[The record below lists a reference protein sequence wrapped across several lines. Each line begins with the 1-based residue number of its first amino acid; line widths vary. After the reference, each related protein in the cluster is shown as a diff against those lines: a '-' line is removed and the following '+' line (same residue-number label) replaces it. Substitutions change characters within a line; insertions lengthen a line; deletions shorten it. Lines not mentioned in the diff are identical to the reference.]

1 MANQSPADAV
11 DTDARYAGGTSATSG
26 PARIELAADGL
37 RVASAPV
44 SFGGAGPHEVWPFSG
59 LSVVPPIR
67 AGDGAAV
74 LRHADFPGAVLF
86 VQNAALLAELT
97 RRAPRLAATT
107 QRLHI
112 VKRASIVT
120 ALAAATAMAVWAF
133 DLSPARGTARAIP
146 DSAWAYLGDRVLAQ
160 VKADQDTCAK
170 ADGRA
175 ALDKMM
181 ARLGPVSGAPQK
193 FEVHVSGWSLVNAFA
208 LPGRH
213 VVITRGLLAQSGS
226 PEELAGVIAHEI
238 GHGLEQ
244 HPETGLVRGLA
255 VTGAATLV
263 LSSTTEFMQAMSAT
277 LVQMSYS
284 RAAEAEADR
293 HALQMLRQAHI
304 SPRPFATFFERLD
317 KEHRQEQAQRKKDA
331 AKRGI
336 GGWLRDRL
344 DYFTDST
351 LMQSHPAPA
360 ERASAAAAAATG
372 GKTEPLLSAPEWAA
386 LKSIC
391 KGGSIDI
398 KS

>member
-1 MANQSPADAV
+1 M
-11 DTDARYAGGTSATSG
+11 
-26 PARIELAADGL
+26 
-37 RVASAPV
+37 
-44 SFGGAGPHEVWPFSG
+44 
-59 LSVVPPIR
+59 
-67 AGDGAAV
+67 
-74 LRHADFPGAVLF
+74 
-86 VQNAALLAELT
+86 
-97 RRAPRLAATT
+97 
-107 QRLHI
+107 
-112 VKRASIVT
+112 
-120 ALAAATAMAVWAF
+120 
-133 DLSPARGTARAIP
+133 
-146 DSAWAYLGDRVLAQ
+146 
-160 VKADQDTCAK
+160 
-170 ADGRA
+170 
-175 ALDKMM
+175 
-181 ARLGPVSGAPQK
+181 
-193 FEVHVSGWSLVNAFA
+193 
-208 LPGRH
+208 
-213 VVITRGLLAQSGS
+213 
-226 PEELAGVIAHEI
+226 
-238 GHGLEQ
+238 
-244 HPETGLVRGLA
+244 RGLA